1 MIRMLTCAASAT
13 ATLALSTV
21 GGARPHTPS
30 VAPKF
35 DTTSI
40 PVAGRG
46 TDLLTTAHVHS
57 KDSTTTRMVQKST
70 EMVELTGDLVGR
82 VLYQVTSIFDF
93 VHGTMVNTGDQVFS
107 GTVAGSAPLMLHDDK
122 FRFDVNLKTGE
133 EHGRVYL
140 VNHIT
145 GPDIRCTL
153 DVVGTGLNAQGNPTF
168 TYNGR
173 CTTAR
178 R

>member
-1 MIRMLTCAASAT
+1 MIRVPILAASMT
-13 ATLALSTV
+13 AALVLSA
-21 GGARPHTPS
+21 GGDDRPRTPS
-30 VAPKF
+30 ATPTL

-40 PVAGRG
+40 PVAGSG
-46 TDLLTTAHVHS
+46 TDLLTTALVHS

-70 EMVELTGDLVGR
+70 EIVELTGDLVGR
-82 VLYQVTSIFDF
+82 VLYQVTSVFDF
-93 VHGTMVNTGDQVFS
+93 VNGTMVNTGDQVFS

-140 VNHIT
+140 VNHIA
-145 GPDIRCTL
+145 GPDIRCML
-153 DVVGTGLNAQGNPTF
+153 DVVGTGLNEQRNPTF
-168 TYNGR
+168 TYHGQ
-173 CTTAR
+173 CTTVR